1 MRIARIPGST
11 LVTVVALCSLM
22 ARPAQAADSG
32 HWADS
37 LLHLGLSYPAY
48 WKTVPEHGARLK
60 LLSPDAAGEFE
71 VIALP
76 VQLAPDAL
84 ARQAGATLAGLHCAT
99 KVVRTSGPV
108 GHLGVMGFTATGT
121 CTGGD
126 LGWRLAITAFDHNGH
141 AALVRSW
148 LFHAQRRDAA
158 DVAAIVG
165 SLAPIGR

>member
-1 MRIARIPGST
+1 MRILGST
-11 LVTVVALCSLM
+11 LATVVALCSVV

-37 LLHLGLSYPAY
+37 LLHLGLSYLAY
-48 WKTVPEHGARLK
+48 WKIVPEHGARLK
-60 LLSPDAAGEFE
+60 LLAPDAAGEFE

-84 ARQAGATLAGLHCAT
+84 ATQAAATLAGLHCAT
-99 KVVRTSGPV
+99 KIVRTSGPV
-108 GHLGVMGFTATGT
+108 GHLKVAGFTATGI

-141 AALVRSW
+141 AALARSW
-148 LFHAQRRDAA
+148 LFHAQRRDGMDLVAIAA
-158 DVAAIVG
+158 
-165 SLAPIGR
+165 SLAPVGQ

>member
-1 MRIARIPGST
+1 MRITRILGST
-11 LVTVVALCSLM
+11 LATVMALCSLV
-22 ARPAQAADSG
+22 ARPAQAAGSSR
-32 HWADS
+32 WADS

-48 WKTVPEHGARLK
+48 WKIVPEHGARLK

-76 VQLAPDAL
+76 AQLSQDAL
-84 ARQAGATLAGLHCAT
+84 ATQAGVTLAGLHCAT
-99 KVVRTSGPV
+99 KVVRTSGAV
-108 GHLGVMGFTATGT
+108 GQLKVAGFTATGI

-148 LFHAQRRDAA
+148 LFHAQRRDAG
-158 DVAAIVG
+158 DLAAIAA
-165 SLAPIGR
+165 SLAPVGQ

>member
-1 MRIARIPGST
+1 MRFARILGLT
-11 LVTVVALCSLM
+11 LAAVAALCSPV
-22 ARPAQAADSG
+22 APPAQAAGSG
-32 HWADS
+32 RWADS
-37 LLHLGLSYPAY
+37 LLHIGLSYPAY
-48 WKTVPEHGARLK
+48 WKIVPEHGARLK

-76 VQLAPDAL
+76 VELAPDAL

-99 KVVRTSGPV
+99 KVVHTSGPI
-108 GHLGVMGFTATGT
+108 GHLGVTGFTATGV

-148 LFHAQRRDAA
+148 LFHAQRHDAA
-158 DVAAIVG
+158 DLAAMAA
-165 SLAPIGR
+165 SLAPVGQ